1 MSDPVISLR
10 GIDKVYDQGVR
21 TQVLFGVDLD
31 IAAGEFVALVGAS
44 GSGKSTL
51 LNLVGLLDTPSA
63 GRVLIAGRDAATLGE
78 DERSRLRREH
88 LGFIF
93 QSHYLL
99 PDFSVIENVFLPCR
113 LRGEAPEGTGWAR
126 VEALI
131 ETVGLGEHRHK
142 RPHQLSGGQQQR
154 AAIVRALANQPRLVL
169 ADEPTGNLDSQTR
182 DVVFRLMR
190 DLSRRQ
196 GQAFLMVTHDPSLA
210 VEVDRVVTI
219 SDGRIVAERRP
230 GAPPAAS

>member
-21 TQVLFGVDLD
+21 TQVLFNVDLD

-99 PDFSVIENVFLPCR
+99 PDFNVIENVFLPCR
-113 LRGEAPEGTGWAR
+113 LRGEQPQGAGWAR

-154 AAIVRALANQPRLVL
+154 AAIVRALANQPHLVL

-182 DVVFRLMR
+182 DVVFKLMR

-219 SDGRIVAERRP
+219 SDGRIVDERRS
-230 GAPPAAS
+230 AARPSPS

>member
-1 MSDPVISLR
+1 MNDPVISLR
-10 GIDKVYDQGVR
+10 GIDKIYTQGVR
-21 TQVLFGVDLD
+21 AQVLFEVNLD

-44 GSGKSTL
+44 GSGKSTM

-63 GRVLIAGRDAATLGE
+63 GHVLIAGRDAATLDE

-99 PDFSVIENVFLPCR
+99 PDFNIMENVFLPCR
-113 LRGEAPEGTGWAR
+113 LRGDPSSGESWAR
-126 VEALI
+126 VENLI
-131 ETVGLGEHRHK
+131 ETVGLSDHRHK

-182 DVVFRLMR
+182 DIVFKLMR

-196 GQAFLMVTHDPSLA
+196 GQAFLMVTHDASLA
-210 VEVDRVVTI
+210 IEVDRVVTI
-219 SDGRIVAERRP
+219 SDGRIVNERRL
-230 GAPPAAS
+230 

>member
-1 MSDPVISLR
+1 MNDPVISLR
-10 GIDKVYDQGVR
+10 GIDKIYTQGVR
-21 TQVLFGVDLD
+21 AQVLFDVNLD

-44 GSGKSTL
+44 GSGKSTM
-51 LNLVGLLDTPSA
+51 LNMVGLLDTPSA
-63 GRVLIAGRDAATLGE
+63 GQVLIAGRDAATLDE

-99 PDFSVIENVFLPCR
+99 PDFNIMENVFLPCR
-113 LRGEAPEGTGWAR
+113 LRGDPPSGESWAR
-126 VEALI
+126 VESLI
-131 ETVGLGEHRHK
+131 ETVGLSEHRHK

-182 DVVFRLMR
+182 DIVFKLMR

-196 GQAFLMVTHDPSLA
+196 GQAFLMVTHDASLA
-210 VEVDRVVTI
+210 TEVDRVVTI
-219 SDGRIVAERRP
+219 RDGRIVDEHRP
-230 GAPPAAS
+230 

>member
-1 MSDPVISLR
+1 MNDPVISLR
-10 GIDKVYDQGVR
+10 GIDKVYIQGVR
-21 TQVLFGVDLD
+21 TQVLFGVNLD

-44 GSGKSTL
+44 GSGKSTM

-63 GRVLIAGRDAATLGE
+63 GQVLIAGRDAATLDE

-99 PDFSVIENVFLPCR
+99 SDFDIMENVFLPCR
-113 LRGEAPEGTGWAR
+113 LRGETPSGESWSR

-131 ETVGLGEHRHK
+131 ETVGLADHRHK

-182 DVVFRLMR
+182 DVVFALMR

-219 SDGRIVAERRP
+219 RDGRIVDELRLAT
-230 GAPPAAS
+230 GASPT